1 MPHAHVSPRPSS
13 FLRALAPAFV
23 FTLISAGTAFA
34 QTDSLSL
41 QSMQQLPSVRVT
53 RDKVEIH
60 SWRLGPNLRMT
71 ALKGTVLEVFYV
83 DGDRSKHRDSNA
95 YWVLLP
101 MDKLGNLPVGWLHG
115 DDVEL
120 IPPKPAPAANA
131 RRTDTTGARSARSD
145 SGTGMATSTTA
156 GPESGIVEEAVAV
169 RPFLS
174 DVVLNFGFNKSELTD
189 EAKATLSS
197 AITKPNAQARWMSVD
212 LEGHADWTGAE
223 AYNEK
228 LGLKRAENVRRYLA
242 EQLRIPVDQ
251 ISVISYG
258 ETSPAAP
265 NTTREGRARNRRVV
279 IKAGN

>member
-23 FTLISAGTAFA
+23 FTLISAGTASA
-34 QTDSLSL
+34 QMDSLSL
-41 QSMQQLPSVRVT
+41 QSMQSLPSVRIK

-60 SWRLGPNLRMT
+60 SWRLAPQLRMT
-71 ALKGTVLEVFYV
+71 ALKGTVLEVFWI
-83 DGDRSKHRDSNA
+83 DGDRTKHNDKNW

-120 IPPKPAPAANA
+120 VPPKPAAVNA
-131 RRTDTTGARSARSD
+131 KRADTAGARAARGD
-145 SGTGMATSTTA
+145 SGTGMATSTLA
-156 GPESGIVEEAVAV
+156 APESAIVEEAVAV

-174 DVVLNFGFNKSELTD
+174 DVVLNFAFNKSELTD
-189 EAKATLSS
+189 DAKRTLSS

-212 LEGHADWTGAE
+212 LEGHADWTGSE

-228 LGLKRAENVRRYLA
+228 LGLARAENVRRYLA

-265 NTTREGRARNRRVV
+265 NTTRDGRARNRRVV